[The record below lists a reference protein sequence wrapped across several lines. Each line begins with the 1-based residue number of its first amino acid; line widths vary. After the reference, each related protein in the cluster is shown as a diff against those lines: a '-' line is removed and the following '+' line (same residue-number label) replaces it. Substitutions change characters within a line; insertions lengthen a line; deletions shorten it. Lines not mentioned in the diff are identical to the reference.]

1 MLKNGRRILVVRIV
15 KCICEVVDIYHRKME
30 GPI

>member
-1 MLKNGRRILVVRIV
+1 MLKNGRRILVARIV
-15 KCICEVVDIYHRKME
+15 KCSCKVVDIYHRKME